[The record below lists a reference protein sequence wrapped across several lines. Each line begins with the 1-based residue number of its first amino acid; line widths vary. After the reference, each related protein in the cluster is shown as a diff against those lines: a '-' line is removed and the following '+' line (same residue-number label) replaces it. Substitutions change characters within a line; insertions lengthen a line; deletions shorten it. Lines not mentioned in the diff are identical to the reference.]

1 MRYAIGMTFVAL
13 TGRTALVTGG
23 GTRVGAVIARAL
35 AGAGADLLVH
45 YASSAEGAGA
55 IVEDA
60 VRLGRRATAIQADL
74 CDRAEIDR
82 LAREAL
88 GWSSGRLDLLVHNAA
103 NFERVE
109 PAALSAEAWD
119 RAMALN
125 ATAPY
130 LLTLAL
136 APALRAARGSVV
148 AIACLSAE
156 RPWKN
161 YLPYSAS
168 KAALV
173 NLVRGLA
180 LGLAPE
186 VRVNAVAPGA
196 VLLPD
201 GYDEATRAKIR
212 ARVPLQR
219 IGAAEDVARAVVF
232 LAENDFVSG
241 QVLAVDGGESV
252 T

>member
-1 MRYAIGMTFVAL
+1 MRYHVRMAFTAL
-13 TGRTALVTGG
+13 SGRTALVTGG
-23 GTRVGAVIARAL
+23 GTRVGAAIARAL
-35 AGAGADLLVH
+35 AGAGADLVIH
-45 YASSAEGAGA
+45 HASSAAGA
-55 IVEDA
+55 RGVVEDA
-60 VRLGRRATAIQADL
+60 ERLGRRATALQADL
-74 CDRAEIDR
+74 TDRAAIDR

-88 GWSSGRLDLLVHNAA
+88 AWSSGRLDVLVHNAA
-103 NFERVE
+103 NFERIE

-130 LLTLAL
+130 LLTIAL

-161 YLPYSAS
+161 YIPYSAS

-173 NLVRGLA
+173 SVVRGLA

-196 VLLPD
+196 VLLPAR
-201 GYDEATRAKIR
+201 YDEATRAKVVERI
-212 ARVPLQR
+212 PLRR
-219 IGAAEDVARAVVF
+219 IGAADDVARAVVF

-241 QVLAVDGGESV
+241 QVLAVDGGESA

>member
-1 MRYAIGMTFVAL
+1 MAHTAL
-13 TGRTALVTGG
+13 SGRTALVTGG
-23 GTRVGAVIARAL
+23 GTRVGAAIARAL
-35 AGAGADLLVH
+35 AGAGADLVVH
-45 YASSAEGAGA
+45 YATNDTGARA
-55 IVEDA
+55 VVEHA
-60 VRLGRRATAIQADL
+60 AGLGRRAVAVRADL
-74 CDRAEIDR
+74 YDRAGIDA

-88 GWSSGRLDLLVHNAA
+88 ARSAGRIGLLVHNAA

-119 RAMALN
+119 HAMALN

-130 LLTLAL
+130 LLTVAL

-161 YLPYSAS
+161 YVPYSAS

-173 NLVRGLA
+173 SVMRGLA
-180 LGLAPE
+180 LALAPD
-186 VRVNAVAPGA
+186 VRVNAIAPGA
-196 VLLPD
+196 VLLPEA
-201 GYDEATRAKIR
+201 YDEASR
-212 ARVPLQR
+212 ARVVAKIPLR
-219 IGAAEDVARAVVF
+219 RLGAPEDVARAVVF
-232 LAENDFVSG
+232 LAENDFISG
-241 QVLAVDGGESV
+241 QVLAVDGGESL